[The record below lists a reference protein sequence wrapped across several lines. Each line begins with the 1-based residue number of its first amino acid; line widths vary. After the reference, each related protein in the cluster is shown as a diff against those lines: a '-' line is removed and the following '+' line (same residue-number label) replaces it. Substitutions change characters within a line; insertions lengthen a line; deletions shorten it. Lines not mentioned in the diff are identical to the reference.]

1 MYIQTQ
7 TEDKDSPHW
16 QALREAVR
24 RHKNLNQAHDMQL
37 PEAVGVYSF
46 GPDRKDSR
54 SLHRRAAAAKR
65 RFASDS
71 VNTLLHTDTGLLPMT
86 SR

>member
-24 RHKNLNQAHDMQL
+24 RHKNLNQAHDIQL

-46 GPDRKDSR
+46 GPDRKDSS
-54 SLHRRAAAAKR
+54 SLHRRAAAAK
-65 RFASDS
+65 
-71 VNTLLHTDTGLLPMT
+71 
-86 SR
+86 